1 MLLIAIK
8 SLYNLDLKKIHPP
21 RVKNQ
26 FHTCFIETTELCV
39 LLQESIVAG
48 NYT

>member
-21 RVKNQ
+21 KIDPPCEKSVSHL
-26 FHTCFIETTELCV
+26 F
-39 LLQESIVAG
+39 
-48 NYT
+48 Y